1 MNLFV
6 NIYNILPAYYRKR
19 LPLLLL
25 MVLGGTILEAVGLG
39 AVLPAIA
46 LLSDGKVSLIFDYL
60 PFLSGLP
67 QNILVASIF
76 LSLLALY
83 VFKSAYMLCLTWYQN
98 SFAFGLQ
105 ADLAKKIYI
114 YYINQ
119 DYMFHL
125 NHNSSELISHI
136 NGEVNTFTYQVVLPL
151 TQVITEI
158 TILIGLIFLLLYIQ
172 PLSSISII
180 LFFFFLSFLYY
191 KTFSNKLLKLGY
203 EKQLHET
210 EKFKKVNQGL
220 SGIREVKLHN
230 VTNSFIK
237 VFDKH
242 NIASIYSAKIQH
254 TINLAPRILLELMAV
269 FGVVILVAI
278 MIFVEKRN
286 PSDIIPTIA
295 IFAAAAFRI
304 TPSINKLIVYFQSI
318 RFGTASVD
326 ILKKLNFKKIPI
338 KNASKIKPF
347 PFVRDIKLTNISF
360 KYPNRND
367 YVFKAINLRFK
378 KGESVGIY
386 GPSGAGKSTLL
397 DIILGLIKP
406 SKGNLLIDGINLWKT
421 HKNSSWQDCI
431 GYVPQSIYLLDE
443 TIAANVAFGIEDDHI
458 NFDLVK
464 DCLKKVDLYSFITT
478 LPKGILNNVGER
490 GAQLSGGQRQ
500 RLGIARA
507 LYNNPSVLIL
517 DEATSALDV
526 ETEKKIMQTIST
538 MYGKL
543 TIIIV
548 AHRLSTLD
556 FCDYKIKISNNNAL
570 RVKK

>member
-1 MNLFV
+1 MNFLV
-6 NIYNILPAYYRKR
+6 EIYNILPTFYKKR

-25 MVLGGTILEAVGLG
+25 LVLGGTILEAIGLG

-46 LLSDGKVSLIFDYL
+46 LLSDGNVNLIFDYL
-60 PFLSGLP
+60 PFLNGLSR
-67 QNILVASIF
+67 NILIASIF
-76 LSLLALY
+76 LSLLGLY
-83 VFKSAYMLCLTWYQN
+83 IFKSIYMLFLIWYQN
-98 SFAFGLQ
+98 GFAFGLQ

-151 TQVITEI
+151 TQVLTEI
-158 TILIGLIFLLLYIQ
+158 TILIGLILLLLYIQ

-180 LFFFFLSFLYY
+180 IFFFLISILYY
-191 KTFSNKLLKLGY
+191 KTFSNRMFKLGQ
-203 EKQLHET
+203 EKQFHEI

-230 VTNSFIK
+230 VTSSFIK

-242 NIASIYSAKIQH
+242 NIASIYSSKLQH

-269 FGVVILVAI
+269 FGVVILVII
-278 MIFVEKRN
+278 MMFVEKRN
-286 PSDIIPTIA
+286 PSDVIPTIA
-295 IFAAAAFRI
+295 IFTAAAFRI

-318 RFGTASVD
+318 RYGTASVN
-326 ILKKLNFKKIPI
+326 ILKKLNYKKVLTR
-338 KNASKIKPF
+338 NASKIKPF
-347 PFVRDIKLTNISF
+347 PFKRDINLKNISF

-367 YVFKAINLRFK
+367 YVFSALNLRFR

-406 SKGNLLIDGINLWKT
+406 NKGNLLIDGINLWKT

-431 GYVPQSIYLLDE
+431 GYVPQSIYLLDD
-443 TIAANVAFGIEDDHI
+443 TIAANVAFGLENDDV
-458 NFDLVK
+458 NFDRIVES
-464 DCLKKVDLYSFITT
+464 LKKVDLYTFIQT
-478 LPKGILNNVGER
+478 LPNGIHTNVGER
-490 GAQLSGGQRQ
+490 GAQLSGGQKQ

-507 LYNNPSVLIL
+507 LYNNPSILIL
-517 DEATSALDV
+517 DEATSALDIQ
-526 ETEKKIMQTIST
+526 TEKNIMQTISS

-556 FCDYKIKISNNNAL
+556 FCDYKINISDFTSGA
-570 RVKK
+570 RK

>member
-1 MNLFV
+1 
-6 NIYNILPAYYRKR
+6 
-19 LPLLLL
+19 
-25 MVLGGTILEAVGLG
+25 
-39 AVLPAIA
+39 
-46 LLSDGKVSLIFDYL
+46 
-60 PFLSGLP
+60 
-67 QNILVASIF
+67 
-76 LSLLALY
+76 
-83 VFKSAYMLCLTWYQN
+83 
-98 SFAFGLQ
+98 
-105 ADLAKKIYI
+105 
-114 YYINQ
+114 
-119 DYMFHL
+119 
-125 NHNSSELISHI
+125 
-136 NGEVNTFTYQVVLPL
+136 
-151 TQVITEI
+151 
-158 TILIGLIFLLLYIQ
+158 
-172 PLSSISII
+172 
-180 LFFFFLSFLYY
+180 LYY

-367 YVFKAINLRFK
+367 YVDNLKSSRPKHENLQDLELGFRSVKGSIPWEVNGFYMKYKNLRYINYSIIYIC
-378 KGESVGIY
+378 SV
-386 GPSGAGKSTLL
+386 
-397 DIILGLIKP
+397 
-406 SKGNLLIDGINLWKT
+406 
-421 HKNSSWQDCI
+421 
-431 GYVPQSIYLLDE
+431 YLLS
-443 TIAANVAFGIEDDHI
+443 TTSFLSYHSSYL
-458 NFDLVK
+458 FSSTF
-464 DCLKKVDLYSFITT
+464 LKTFSILRMGDKRTNKYSNWSCQ
-478 LPKGILNNVGER
+478 K
-490 GAQLSGGQRQ
+490 S
-500 RLGIARA
+500 
-507 LYNNPSVLIL
+507 
-517 DEATSALDV
+517 AT
-526 ETEKKIMQTIST
+526 
-538 MYGKL
+538 G
-543 TIIIV
+543 
-548 AHRLSTLD
+548 
-556 FCDYKIKISNNNAL
+556 
-570 RVKK
+570 